1 MDASEPGPPE
11 IDRRPATFLAGGL
24 AAAAVSL
31 ALAAIAGPPYL
42 ALSGL
47 NPWIVVF
54 AIALFAAL
62 FASPFAIH
70 RAARRRCSRAT
81 RAGSGRSWGGA
92 RRPLGVLAIGLL
104 FGLPS
109 GFSSTSLA
117 GSIGLVA
124 VVESALVLGTLVLWL
139 LSN

>member
-1 MDASEPGPPE
+1 MQRVSQALPE

-24 AAAAVSL
+24 AAALVAL
-31 ALAAIAGPPYL
+31 ALAAVAGPPYL

-47 NPWIVVF
+47 SPWIVVF
-54 AIALFAAL
+54 AIALFTAL
-62 FASPFAIH
+62 FACPFAIH
-70 RAARRRCSRAT
+70 QRLDDSLEGDARWERALLW
-81 RAGSGRSWGGA
+81 WGA
-92 RRPLGVLAIGLL
+92 ASLGMLAIGLL
-104 FGLPS
+104 LGLPS

-124 VVESALVLGTLVLWL
+124 VVEAVLVLGTLVLWL